1 MPEIDIA
8 ALQKR
13 VTGFFPELL
22 GVRFVEASVDLVRAE
37 LTVRDDLCTV
47 PGILH
52 GGAIMAF
59 ADTLGAVGAVLN
71 LPPGAGT
78 TTLESKTNFFAGAPS
93 GAVVT
98 GESTPL
104 HRGRRTMVWQ
114 TRISLPDGK
123 LVALVTQTQMVL
135 EARS

>member
-1 MPEIDIA
+1 MPAFDVET
-8 ALQKR
+8 LQKR
-13 VTGFFPELL
+13 IQGFFPEVL
-22 GVRFVEASVDLVRAE
+22 GVRFVEASPDLIRAE
-37 LTVRDDLCTV
+37 LAVRDDLCTV

-78 TTLESKTNFFAGAPS
+78 TTLESKTNFFAGART

-114 TRISLPDGK
+114 TRVSLADGK

-135 EARS
+135 EQRS